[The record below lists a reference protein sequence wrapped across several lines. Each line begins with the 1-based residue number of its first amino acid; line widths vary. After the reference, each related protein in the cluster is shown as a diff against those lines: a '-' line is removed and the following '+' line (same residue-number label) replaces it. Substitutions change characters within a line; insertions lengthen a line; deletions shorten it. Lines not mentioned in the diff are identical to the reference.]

1 MVVFGKE
8 SESFASSSLF
18 GMSIPCLHPTQCYYN
33 TKCISH
39 LNNNN
44 NDNSDS
50 NNSNSNNKRIRKL

>member
-1 MVVFGKE
+1 
-8 SESFASSSLF
+8 
-18 GMSIPCLHPTQCYYN
+18 MSIPCLHPTQCYYN